1 MREPAADLGETIL
14 VADDDDDDDDGAA
27 SDSDDGATPNAEPTA
42 TYMPSGAEIVRK

>member
-1 MREPAADLGETIL
+1 MWSMREPAADLGETIL
-14 VADDDDDDDDGAA
+14 VVEDDDGAV